1 MTQWETLAFECGLD
15 GYLPPTSHHNLE
27 TLYFTMITIR
37 ILTKHSAQ
45 LSSRC
50 QR

>member
-15 GYLPPTSHHNLE
+15 WYLPPTSHNLE
-27 TLYFTMITIR
+27 TLYFAITTIR